1 VVELG
6 RVLAPLVENVSAFL
20 DNLVPRLVPGCDP
33 AAVRSTFAVAAAGY
47 TVPRTSDGR
56 RVSAITPS
64 GVPFEASVTG
74 GGGRAEP
81 ALRYV
86 TEAATAVPF
95 FGPRLAAQ
103 RRALDEL
110 TARLPGGAR
119 DAASDLGCFV
129 DTLFPDPPAVPA
141 RTRFAITFGLVHRA
155 DPPAAPAGLK
165 VYGNLGPDP
174 AALARLGDRWP
185 DLALLAER
193 VDGLPFLAP
202 HFATAEADAAG
213 RLGHKLYFR
222 TTARANAASLSVVA
236 RRFDASAA
244 DLLDELAERG
254 AAPTWHSP
262 VYLCCE
268 VRPDR
273 GALLSVHFP
282 ARALDLGPERMLA
295 LVRAL
300 AVRHH
305 GSTAS
310 IDALTSAAAR
320 AGGTWTPTVVGI
332 GLVAG
337 GGLGKLN
344 VYLGAG
350 AA

>member
-1 VVELG
+1 VVELE
-6 RVLAPLVENVSAFL
+6 PLVESVGAFL
-20 DNLVPRLVPGCDP
+20 DELVPRLVPGCDA

-56 RVSAITPS
+56 RASAITPS

-86 TEAATAVPF
+86 TEAATGMPF

-110 TARLPGGAR
+110 ASRLPAGAA
-119 DAASDLGCFV
+119 DAAGELACFL
-129 DTLFPDPPAVPA
+129 DTLFPDPPAMPA
-141 RTRFAITFGLVHRA
+141 RTRFATTFGLVHRA
-155 DPPAAPAGLK
+155 DPPTAPAGLK

-185 DLALLAER
+185 ALAALAGR
-193 VDGLPFLAP
+193 LDGMPFLVP
-202 HFATAEADAAG
+202 HFATAEAGAAG
-213 RLGHKLYFR
+213 RLRHKLYLR
-222 TTARANAASLSVVA
+222 TGPRANAASLSVVA

-244 DLLDELAERG
+244 DLLDELADCG
-254 AAPTWHSP
+254 ATPTWNRP
-262 VYLCCE
+262 VFLCCE
-268 VRPDR
+268 GGPD
-273 GALLSVHFP
+273 GDALLSVHLP
-282 ARALDLGPERMLA
+282 ARALDLRPEAMLA

-300 AVRHH
+300 AARHH
-305 GSTAS
+305 GTTAS
-310 IDALTSAAAR
+310 VDALTTAATQ
-320 AGGTWTPTVVGI
+320 AGGAWTPTVVGI
-332 GLVAG
+332 GLAPG